1 MEEDKTIFSEKL
13 ADDLG
18 INVEI
23 INVLYGLHW
32 LDGIMKDDLL
42 YILKNE
48 KYDKFVSSYS
58 TD

>member
-1 MEEDKTIFSEKL
+1 MEKDKTIFSEEL
-13 ADDLG
+13 ADSLG

-32 LDGIMKDDLL
+32 LDGIMKDGLL

-48 KYDKFVSSYS
+48 KYDNVVSLYS